1 MPRVL
6 PVAAPAGVELADG
19 PEIGDGPRIETGP
32 SPVIA
37 DYDGHVPRVPP
48 AHDPPGVEPKDP
60 ADLARITSDVIGP
73 IEQAGGHVV
82 GIAGTEVWVW
92 HYIDIAGGDGRVV
105 PVRSVLR
112 VHGGGRRHAGEQDT
126 DGHPRPHIDRGDQS
140 RDRDGNGHGRNPGGR
155 GQAAPLLPDR
165 WQAARVQVTP
175 ARRGNHGLDCGR
187 VTGVPTTIDLSGK
200 VALVT
205 GASKGIG
212 AAIAKILAE
221 SGASVMLSSR
231 KIEALE
237 EMAATIKGDTAVH
250 AAHAGRPEEAQ
261 ACVAATIER
270 FGGLDILVN
279 NAATN
284 PYYGRAIDIDL
295 PRFDKT
301 IEVNLRG
308 PLIWTQEAWRQSMET
323 NGGVVLN
330 ISSIGGLQYA
340 GPIGIYDLTK
350 AGLIH
355 LTKHLSSELGP
366 GVRVNAIAP
375 GLVKTDFARALWEP
389 GGEDA
394 PRPWPLRR
402 IGQPE
407 DIANAALYLCSDLSS
422 WVTGEV
428 LVVDGGNLVL

>member
-1 MPRVL
+1 M
-6 PVAAPAGVELADG
+6 
-19 PEIGDGPRIETGP
+19 
-32 SPVIA
+32 
-37 DYDGHVPRVPP
+37 
-48 AHDPPGVEPKDP
+48 
-60 ADLARITSDVIGP
+60 
-73 IEQAGGHVV
+73 
-82 GIAGTEVWVW
+82 
-92 HYIDIAGGDGRVV
+92 
-105 PVRSVLR
+105 
-112 VHGGGRRHAGEQDT
+112 
-126 DGHPRPHIDRGDQS
+126 
-140 RDRDGNGHGRNPGGR
+140 
-155 GQAAPLLPDR
+155 
-165 WQAARVQVTP
+165 
-175 ARRGNHGLDCGR
+175 
-187 VTGVPTTIDLSGK
+187 TGVPTTIDLSGK

-212 AAIAKILAE
+212 AAIARTLAE

-237 EMAATIKGDTAVH
+237 ETAATIKGDTAVH

-308 PLIWTQEAWRQSMET
+308 PLIWTQEAWRQSMEKH
-323 NGGVVLN
+323 GGVVLN
-330 ISSIGGLQYA
+330 ISSVGGLQYA

-389 GGEDA
+389 AGEDA

-428 LVVDGGNLVL
+428 LVVDGGSLVL